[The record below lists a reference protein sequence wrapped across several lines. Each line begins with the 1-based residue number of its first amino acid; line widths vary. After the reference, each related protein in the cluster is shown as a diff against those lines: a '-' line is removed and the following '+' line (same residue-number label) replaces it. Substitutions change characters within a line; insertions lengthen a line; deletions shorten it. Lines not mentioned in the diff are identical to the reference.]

1 MRFFRTVLMMLA
13 LVAVLAAPAQAQGKS
28 ATVSWPQEPDT
39 LSPLYTSMTFGG
51 YTYQL
56 YLAGA
61 WAFDNALSPI
71 PVLVSEM
78 PNLDNGGINADGTVF
93 TLMLKEG
100 LTWSDGDALDSADFL
115 FTYDMI
121 MADGNAVGSRSPYDR
136 MVSVEAPDAT
146 TVVITFSEPYAP
158 WLSLF
163 STVLPEHV
171 LRPIY
176 DADGSLDTSDFNRN
190 PTVSSG
196 PYVFETWEVGSF
208 MRFQANPSYVLGQP
222 IIDTLVVTF
231 VPDEVAYVA
240 GLLNGDSDL
249 GTFVA
254 FSDVPA
260 LEEAGLKV
268 EVIPSGYNEGWYL
281 NTSAERAHPAMT
293 DVRVRQAVAMSF
305 DRDAFNTDLNYGA
318 TFTPHSFWENT
329 PYANP
334 NLSPYAFDQTAAG
347 ALLDEAGWVD
357 SNSDGTRDKDGVEL
371 VLRFAT
377 NTRGIRVDLQAI
389 AQQQLAA
396 VGIGTEL
403 VNYPSD
409 QFFAGYAEGGPVS
422 TGDYDI
428 AELSTAPAAFP
439 DPDTSRFLCSEIPSD
454 ENPVG
459 NNSTYYC
466 DPELDALLIEQSVT
480 TDFEAR
486 IALFHDIDAKL
497 LDAAIWIGIWHDADV
512 WITGTNLVN
521 AKLNGVNPFWDVQN
535 WDVAG

>member
-93 TLMLKEG
+93 TLTLKEG

>member
-1 MRFFRTVLMMLA
+1 M
-13 LVAVLAAPAQAQGKS
+13 LAAPVQAQGKS
-28 ATVSWPQEPDT
+28 ITVSWPQEPDT

-56 YLAGA
+56 YLSGA
-61 WAFDNALSPI
+61 WSFDADLNPI
-71 PVLVSEM
+71 PVLLTEM
-78 PNLDNGGINADGTVF
+78 PSVDNGGISADGTTF
-93 TLMLKEG
+93 NLTLKEG
-100 LTWSDGDALDSADFL
+100 MTWSDGDALDSADFL
-115 FTYDMI
+115 FTYEMI
-121 MADGNAVGSRSPYDR
+121 MADGNAVGTRNPYDK
-136 MVSVEAPDAT
+136 MTSIETPDAS
-146 TVVITFSEPYAP
+146 TVVITFAEPYAP

-163 STVLPEHV
+163 GTVLPEHV

-176 DADGSLDTSDFNRN
+176 DAEGSLDTADFNRA

-196 PYVFETWEVGSF
+196 PYIFETWEVGSF
-208 MRFQANPSYVLGQP
+208 MRFQANSSYILGQP
-222 IIDTLVVTF
+222 KIDTMVVTF

-240 GLLNGDSDL
+240 GLINGDSDL

-254 FSDVPA
+254 FSDVPS
-260 LEEAGLKV
+260 LEEAGLSV
-268 EVIPSGYNEGWYL
+268 QVIPSGYNEGWYL
-281 NTSAERAHPAMT
+281 NAGDRAHVAMT
-293 DVRVRQAVAMSF
+293 DVNVRRAVAMSF
-305 DRDAFNTDLNYGA
+305 DRDSFNTDLNYGA

-334 NLSPYAFDQTAAG
+334 NLSPYPFDQAAAG
-347 ALLDEAGWVD
+347 ALLDAAGWVD

-371 VLRFAT
+371 VLRFVT

-422 TGDYDI
+422 TGNYDI
-428 AELSTAPAAFP
+428 AELSTAVGTFP
-439 DPDTSRFLCSEIPSD
+439 DPETVRFLCTEIPND

-459 NNSTYYC
+459 GNDNYYC
-466 DPELDALLIEQSVT
+466 DPELDALFIEQAKT
-480 TDFEAR
+480 TDLATR
-486 IALFHDIDAKL
+486 IALFHQIDEKM

-512 WITGTNLVN
+512 WITGTKLVN
-521 AKLNGVNPFWDVQN
+521 AQLNGVAPFWDVQN
-535 WDVAG
+535 WDVAS